1 MRKEVI
7 DNHLLIGVDK
17 VVAVNLYQAG
27 FDIVGIT
34 DDGFI
39 DWILAPIYDEEIE
52 DEVELGREEAIQ
64 EIMDYRKELFIA
76 SDIPIK
82 FVEIKDNEQVV
93 KTKYRVGDIVY
104 AFMTDYSVSR
114 SPGRVKELKIVG
126 ISVKQAY
133 GTTSNMTVDSPS
145 RETREEMYTNFEGR
159 YNVEN
164 KILYYVVEN
173 KNYYKSKAIVIE
185 EEYLFKNKNEL
196 KESI

>member
-1 MRKEVI
+1 MSRVI
-7 DNHLLIGVDK
+7 DDYLLTNVDK

-39 DWILAPIYDEEIE
+39 DWILSPIYDEEIE

-76 SDIPIK
+76 SYIPIK

-104 AFMTDYSVSR
+104 AFMTDYLVSR

-126 ISVKQAY
+126 ISIKQAY
-133 GTTSNMTVDSPS
+133 GTTSNMTVVSPS

-159 YNVEN
+159 YNVES

-173 KNYYKSKAIVIE
+173 KDYYRSKAIVIE
-185 EEYLFKNKNEL
+185 EEYLFSSKEEL
-196 KESI
+196 KNSI

>member
-7 DNHLLIGVDK
+7 DNHLLISVDK

-52 DEVELGREEAIQ
+52 DEVELGMEEAIQ

-133 GTTSNMTVDSPS
+133 GTISNMTVDSPS